1 MIRAGA
7 GNDRLYGG
15 EGDDKLFGQAGN
27 DRIIANEGNDVL
39 NGGARNDRMTG
50 GEGADLFVF
59 NGGRDIV
66 TDFENGDDRIDVS
79 FYSHFDSYADIR
91 NAAKQ
96 SDNDVVIQA
105 GNDYLVIE
113 DTRLGELSRDDFIW

>member
-7 GNDRLYGG
+7 GNDKLYGG
-15 EGDDKLFGQAGN
+15 EGDDKLLGQAGN
-27 DRIIANEGNDVL
+27 DRIIAHEGNDVL
-39 NGGARNDRMTG
+39 NGGSGNDTMTG
-50 GEGADLFVF
+50 GEGADIFVF

-79 FYSHFDSYADIR
+79 YYNSFDSYADIR
-91 NAAKQ
+91 DAAKQ
-96 SDNDVVIQA
+96 SGNDVVIQA
-105 GNDYLVIE
+105 GDDHLVIE